1 MRREWAR
8 AQSALRTKM
17 RMLRSLRRGRDGW
30 VGTSRSD
37 LRVVVSATGSHHR
50 IFDDF
55 LGVGGRVKR
64 NWARF
69 YDRLR
74 KGRVDGGTEEKDEHV
89 PPHSLAQR
97 LCSMPGLGT
106 SSGLYQ
112 AVSCAGQRGRR
123 QKYNRLPNHG
133 QLTSSMPFGWS
144 LPEGPS
150 RLLVGANTI
159 QDCRR
164 PGISPGKSRR

>member
-1 MRREWAR
+1 MIFLVWA
-8 AQSALRTKM
+8 
-17 RMLRSLRRGRDGW
+17 G
-30 VGTSRSD
+30 
-37 LRVVVSATGSHHR
+37 GSKEN
-50 IFDDF
+50 
-55 LGVGGRVKR
+55 GPG
-64 NWARF
+64 F

-74 KGRVDGGTEEKDEHV
+74 KGRVDGGMEEKDEHV

-106 SSGLYQ
+106 SSGLDR
-112 AVSCAGQRGRR
+112 AISWTGRRGRR
-123 QKYNRLPNHG
+123 QKYNMLPNHG
-133 QLTSSMPFGWS
+133 QLTSSMPFRWT
-144 LPEGPS
+144 LPEGPR